1 MRGWRTRITPYRLAG
16 LAVFVAVLPVLI
28 ATVSALVRDELP
40 VGDNAL
46 ITLRAAD
53 VGTEHN
59 PLLGTWSSASIS
71 TGTVLHHPG
80 PLFFE
85 YLALPVRLLG
95 PPWVALGVGLL
106 NAAAIV
112 GIAVIGARRG
122 GAPLMAVATAI
133 AAALSWTL
141 GSYRLVE
148 PWQPHAMLLP
158 FLLFLMLVWTVSCG
172 DGPAL
177 PWLVLV
183 GSLVLQTHLSYVLLV
198 SGLSVWAVVWLLL
211 SGRGHREQPGR
222 RSTRWWFGVS
232 GLVLAVCWALPLWQQ
247 FTSGDTGNLGRLVGR
262 AGDGEATVGF
272 EVAAR
277 MLASVLTLP
286 MWWLRPSFRDAWLR
300 SENQYAV
307 GQSDLPS
314 LALAVA
320 GLVVLALVLA
330 ACWWL
335 ARRRQDGDAARAVTT
350 AAVALVIGLVTAAV
364 VPAGVF
370 GIAPHQ
376 FRWLWPL
383 AAFTTFAIAGV
394 AVRAIAA
401 TPDRAWRVTVA
412 AVAVAVVLGLLNIR
426 PADAGVAAQP
436 VAMERATELA
446 RHMGV
451 LEDEGPLLVKW
462 PPLFND
468 PFAGAVMVELQ
479 RRGIPFLVEAPYGP
493 QVGSSRVDHG
503 TARAVVSLGFGDHPR
518 PPRGAHAVARA
529 PGVVLFL
536 RPLEGSPRA
545 RD

>member
-1 MRGWRTRITPYRLAG
+1 MRVRLTPYRLAWF
-16 LAVFVAVLPVLI
+16 AVFVAVLAVLV
-28 ATVSALVRDELP
+28 ATVAALARDQLP

-46 ITLRAAD
+46 ITIRSAD

-85 YLALPVRLLG
+85 FLALPVRLLG
-95 PPWVALGVGLL
+95 PPWVALGAGAL
-106 NAAAIV
+106 NIAAIV
-112 GIAVIGARRG
+112 GVAIVGARRG
-122 GAPLMAVATAI
+122 GAPMMAMATAI

-172 DGPAL
+172 DAPAL

-183 GSLVLQTHLSYVLLV
+183 GSLVLQTHLSYLLLV
-198 SGLSVWAVVWLLL
+198 TGLAAWAVVRLLL
-211 SGRGHREQPGR
+211 DTRGDRPEPVRRRTR
-222 RSTRWWFGVS
+222 RSLVVS

-247 FTSGDTGNLGRLVGR
+247 FTSGDSGNLGRLVGR

-277 MLASVLTLP
+277 MMASVLTLP
-286 MWWLRPSFRDAWLR
+286 AWWLRPSFRDAWLR
-300 SENQYAV
+300 SENQFRV
-307 GQSDLPS
+307 DQSDLPS
-314 LALAVA
+314 LGVAVA
-320 GLVVLALVLA
+320 GLVLLGLLLA
-330 ACWWL
+330 ACWWV
-335 ARRRQDGDAARAVTT
+335 ARRRADGDAARAVST
-350 AAVALVIGLVTAAV
+350 AALALVIGLVTAAV

-383 AAFTTFAIAGV
+383 AAFTTFAVVAV
-394 AVRAIAA
+394 AVRAFAA
-401 TPDRAWRVTVA
+401 SPRAVWGVTA
-412 AVAVAVVLGLLNIR
+412 AAAAVAVVLSLHNLR

-436 VAMERATELA
+436 VAMERATALA
-446 RHMGV
+446 RQMGV
-451 LEDEGPLLVKW
+451 LEGKGPLLVKW

-468 PFAGAVMVELQ
+468 PYAGAVMVELQ
-479 RRGIPFLVEAPYGP
+479 RRGIPFVVEAPYGP
-493 QVGSSRVDHG
+493 QLGSSRVDHG

-518 PPRGAHAVARA
+518 PPRGGRAVARA
-529 PGVVLFL
+529 EGVVLFL
-536 RPLEGSPRA
+536 TPLHRSPA
-545 RD
+545 GDD